1 MKLLTKLIKTKMIRN
16 HDQRG
21 NIPSPFPVVKIFN
34 PCGAGTWL
42 LTELDGDNND
52 IMFGLCDLGMGFP
65 ELGYVSLS
73 EMESVKGP
81 FGIGLERDRWFKPTK
96 SLSEYAAE
104 ATEGQRIVA

>member
-16 HDQRG
+16 HDQREKV
-21 NIPSPFPVVKIFN
+21 NRPSPVPAVKIFN
-34 PCGAGTWL
+34 PCGGGTWL
-42 LTELDGDNND
+42 LTELDGD

-96 SLSEYAAE
+96 SLSEYTADARQ
-104 ATEGQRIVA
+104 GQRIVA